1 MAFLVGCRFFPVP
14 KGLSDVRM
22 VYNGTSN
29 GLNDC
34 LWAPWFP
41 LPTVDAVERSLVP
54 GTCLGDMD
62 VGEMFLNFPLH
73 EDMQKFTG
81 VDLRLFKKYFSDP
94 LAHPDIVCWGR
105 ACMGTKPSP
114 YISVRFLLC
123 SLETIKRI
131 KEPHAADNLFRWDEV
146 ILNLPGMT
154 KFDSTFPW
162 VYKWDKSRRC
172 VGADIQSYIN
182 DLRLAGWGEEFLQRL
197 IRYVSSQL
205 QWLGI
210 QDAARKRT
218 GPHYGTLPWAG
229 TISSTDSGKVCRT
242 VSQERWDKAGGLVQ
256 DTIKALG
263 VPEAACQRLWSK
275 LQSRT
280 GGRT

>member
-1 MAFLVGCRFFPVP
+1 MRRRHRKGLLAAREAIYATSNASWWEWTRGSRLLFWRWELEFQAVARDGYPSWFQEKPKHCKRPQREYRDPTTARLVASKLEDVLNTCYLHLSPHGILSWMSFFPVP

-123 SLETIKRI
+123 ALEIIKRI

-146 ILNLPGMT
+146 ILNLPGME

-172 VGADIQSYIN
+172 VAADI
-182 DLRLAGWGEEFLQRL
+182 
-197 IRYVSSQL
+197 
-205 QWLGI
+205 
-210 QDAARKRT
+210 
-218 GPHYGTLPWAG
+218 
-229 TISSTDSGKVCRT
+229 
-242 VSQERWDKAGGLVQ
+242 
-256 DTIKALG
+256 
-263 VPEAACQRLWSK
+263 
-275 LQSRT
+275 
-280 GGRT
+280 